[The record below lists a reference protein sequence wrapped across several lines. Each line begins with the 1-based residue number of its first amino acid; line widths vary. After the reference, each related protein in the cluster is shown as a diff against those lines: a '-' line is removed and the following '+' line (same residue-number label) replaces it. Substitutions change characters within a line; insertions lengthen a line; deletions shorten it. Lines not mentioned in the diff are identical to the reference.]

1 MLIYIISFL
10 YNLMKVYGNYKAE
23 QQQKKLMWIDVVFL
37 KTFY

>member
-1 MLIYIISFL
+1 MLMYIISFL

-23 QQQKKLMWIDVVFL
+23 QQKKLMWIDVVFL